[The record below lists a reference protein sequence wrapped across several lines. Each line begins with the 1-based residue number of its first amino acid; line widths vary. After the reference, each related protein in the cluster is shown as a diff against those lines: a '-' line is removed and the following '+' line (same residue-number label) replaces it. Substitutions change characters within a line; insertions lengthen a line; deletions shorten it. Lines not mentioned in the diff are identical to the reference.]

1 MHKGMT
7 ETMRNCIDRRAL
19 LLLFLTAV
27 LWSLGG
33 LLIKWVNWS
42 AMAIAGMRSAIAA
55 VVLWVYLRRP
65 RFDWS
70 FAQLG
75 GAVAYSTTV
84 VLFVLANKMTTA
96 ANAIILQYTAPIYVA
111 LFGSW
116 FLGERA
122 TKGDWLAIFTVMG
135 GMVLF
140 FLDDLSPGNF
150 YGNLLAILSG
160 MSFAAMVLFLRKQ
173 KTGSP
178 LESVFLGNIITAGLG
193 LPFYFQFPP
202 EVTGWIGL
210 LLLGVFQL
218 GFPYIFYTLAVTRV
232 TALQAVLIPVLEPL
246 LNPVWVLLFMGETPG
261 PWAIL
266 GGLTVLAAVTLRCLA
281 GAAREEEE

>member
-1 MHKGMT
+1 MT
-7 ETMRNCIDRRAL
+7 ETVQTSIQRRAV
-19 LLLFLTAV
+19 LLLFNRRLMEF
-27 LWSLGG
+27 GG
-33 LLIKWVNWS
+33 LLIKLVNWS

-75 GAVAYSTTV
+75 GAAAYSSTV

-122 TKGDWLAIFTVMG
+122 TKGDWLTILTVMG
-135 GMVLF
+135 GMALF

-178 LESVFLGNIITAGLG
+178 LESVLDIITAGLG
-193 LPFYFQFPP
+193 YPFISILRRLQATP
-202 EVTGWIGL
+202 L
-210 LLLGVFQL
+210 LLRFQL
-218 GFPYIFYTLAVTRV
+218 GFSYIFIPWRSRG
-232 TALQAVLIPVLEPL
+232 LQ
-246 LNPVWVLLFMGETPG
+246 
-261 PWAIL
+261 
-266 GGLTVLAAVTLRCLA
+266 RCK
-281 GAAREEEE
+281 RY

>member
-1 MHKGMT
+1 
-7 ETMRNCIDRRAL
+7 MRNSIERRAIV
-19 LLLFLTAV
+19 LLFLTAV

-55 VVLWVYLRRP
+55 VVFWVYLRRP
-65 RFDWS
+65 KFDWS

-75 GAVAYSTTV
+75 GAVAYSSTV

-116 FLGERA
+116 FLGERT
-122 TKGDWLAIFTVMG
+122 TKGDWLTILTVMG

-140 FLDDLSPGNF
+140 FLDDLSTGNF

-178 LESVFLGNIITAGLG
+178 MESVFLGNIITAGLG
-193 LPFYFQFPP
+193 LPFYFQSAP

-210 LLLGVFQL
+210 LLLGIFQL
-218 GFPYIFYTLAVTRV
+218 GFPYIFYTLAVPGV
-232 TALQAVLIPVLEPL
+232 TALQAVLIPVIEPL

-266 GGLTVLAAVTLRCLA
+266 GGLVVLVAVTLRCLA
-281 GAAREEEE
+281 GTFRGEKG

>member
-1 MHKGMT
+1 MT
-7 ETMRNCIDRRAL
+7 ETVQTSIQRRAV

-33 LLIKWVNWS
+33 LLIKLVNWS

-75 GAVAYSTTV
+75 GAAAYSSTV

-122 TKGDWLAIFTVMG
+122 TKGDWLTILTVMG
-135 GMVLF
+135 GMALF

-193 LPFYFQFPP
+193 LPFYFQSPP

-218 GFPYIFYTLAVTRV
+218 GFSYIFYTLAVTRV

-246 LNPVWVLLFMGETPG
+246 LNPVWVLLFIGETPG
-261 PWAIL
+261 PWAII
-266 GGLTVLAAVTLRCLA
+266 GSLTVLAAVTLRCLVDA
-281 GAAREEEE
+281 VKV